1 MVNFGSRT
9 QNPSATEL
17 PPGTLSPLPRS
28 SCEQTISTEYQMMR
42 IALILAATLG
52 LSACETIKGAGQDL
66 QGAGQTIET
75 EAAQSQ
81 AEM

>member
-1 MVNFGSRT
+1 
-9 QNPSATEL
+9 
-17 PPGTLSPLPRS
+17 
-28 SCEQTISTEYQMMR
+28 MMR

-66 QGAGQTIET
+66 QSAGQTIES

-81 AEM
+81 ADM